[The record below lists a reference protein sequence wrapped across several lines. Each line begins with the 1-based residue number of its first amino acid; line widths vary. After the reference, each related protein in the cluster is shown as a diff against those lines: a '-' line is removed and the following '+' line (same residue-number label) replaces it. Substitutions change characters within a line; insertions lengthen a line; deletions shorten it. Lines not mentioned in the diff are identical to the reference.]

1 VRRGSECKALV
12 LAAEPGGGVGRP
24 PWLVEA
30 PECRAPPG
38 KVLTRTLS
46 CPDIAAL
53 VADGPFGPAGLQ
65 SRLPDCRLPA
75 VPRPLALAARC
86 TPPTSPEKSGKE
98 LTVWQPAALP
108 AGVAA
113 LAGAPTPTPSP
124 PPRRHGQG
132 EAMKML

>member
-1 VRRGSECKALV
+1 MFRIFATTARHKAV
-12 LAAEPGGGVGRP
+12 A

-30 PECRAPPG
+30 PECRGPPG

-65 SRLPDCRLPA
+65 SRLPA
-75 VPRPLALAARC
+75 VPRPLLAPAARC

-98 LTVWQPAALP
+98 LTVWQPAVLP
-108 AGVAA
+108 SGVAA

-124 PPRRHGQG
+124 PRRHEQG
-132 EAMKML
+132 EAMEML